1 MKKIIKTLI
10 IASLTVW
17 LSGCVST
24 GPLGVTSNNGP
35 TNLVGEASCTKIFFF
50 ARLGDCSYEAA
61 KQNGKITN
69 VHHTDMQVTNY
80 FIVLKEKTLVYG
92 TK

>member
-1 MKKIIKTLI
+1 MKRTMYALI
-10 IASLTVW
+10 ISSLVIW

-35 TNLVGEASCTKIFFF
+35 TNLVGEASCTQIFFL

-61 KQNGKITN
+61 KHNGNITT
-69 VHHTDMQVTNY
+69 VHHTDSQITNY
-80 FIVLKEKTLVYG
+80 FIVLKEKTIVYG